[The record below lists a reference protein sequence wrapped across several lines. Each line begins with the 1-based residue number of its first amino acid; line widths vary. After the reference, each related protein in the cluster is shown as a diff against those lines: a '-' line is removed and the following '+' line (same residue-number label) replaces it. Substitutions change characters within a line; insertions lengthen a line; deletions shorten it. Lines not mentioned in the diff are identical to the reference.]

1 MLVTFVRLQLQ
12 VKCNLL
18 LLCYFCQYGKTIPC
32 HQKRTSARTHSQ
44 NKTTA
49 DSFFYFLCSTVF
61 FSLPRGSNFRL
72 LSCAV
77 DCAGYSSA
85 FECTLSI
92 QISQCNNTIHKCQNQ
107 QQHLKDKQKSKAVY
121 STIILPT
128 LLLVD
133 YNNTG
138 IHMAFWQYGS

>member
-1 MLVTFVRLQLQ
+1 MVKQYHVIKKERLLEHTAKTKQQL
-12 VKCNLL
+12 
-18 LLCYFCQYGKTIPC
+18 
-32 HQKRTSARTHSQ
+32 
-44 NKTTA
+44 
-49 DSFFYFLCSTVF
+49 TVF
-61 FSLPRGSNFRL
+61 FISYVQQFLFSLPRGSNFRL

-138 IHMAFWQYGS
+138 IHMAF